1 MPACGSV
8 TPPAFCARAWCYVLA
23 TCVVSYSY
31 DGFVDTA
38 LSNVTRSYETCGQLP
53 SDQSETIINE
63 TLSSQPL
70 RVLLL
75 NNSAGWTGSYL
86 DQNGATVLNHETFA
100 PGDAPAVSY
109 IKSVTANVGV
119 SLQFVDPRLA
129 FPAHV
134 RDLAQVEPAGAG
146 TAVPEQICALAA
158 SLCYVDLCI
167 GDTLLSGDASW
178 LGRCLNPSPSP
189 IVTPLARAVRTE

>member
-1 MPACGSV
+1 MSFHAVCPCVNQLALANTPAGYGLGCAAHDAGRSVMPACGSV

-100 PGDAPAVSY
+100 PGDE
-109 IKSVTANVGV
+109 IG
-119 SLQFVDPRLA
+119 R
-129 FPAHV
+129 
-134 RDLAQVEPAGAG
+134 
-146 TAVPEQICALAA
+146 A
-158 SLCYVDLCI
+158 SCRERV
-167 GDTLLSGDASW
+167 
-178 LGRCLNPSPSP
+178 
-189 IVTPLARAVRTE
+189 